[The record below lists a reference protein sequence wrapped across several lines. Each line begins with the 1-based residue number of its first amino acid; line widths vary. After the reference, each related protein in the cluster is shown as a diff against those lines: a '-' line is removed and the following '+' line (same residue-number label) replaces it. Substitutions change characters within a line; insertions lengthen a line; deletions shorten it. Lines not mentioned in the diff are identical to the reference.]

1 MEPLRVAVIGRTGRG
16 DWGHAIDELWRDIA
30 AAEIVAVADES
41 EEGLGKAVARLKL
54 DAAKPGVAHRDWR
67 RMLTEVKPDI
77 VAICIRH
84 VDCHAE
90 MAIAAAEAKGHG
102 LTVPQCLG
110 YLRDNL
116 HYDLGFR
123 ERAALALFH
132 DRAAALSLAP
142 KGIDLDRALALPGAP
157 MSQ

>member
-1 MEPLRVAVIGRTGRG
+1 MWLKFGSSAFKAPSLPGWGRTRAAIGLGLRLWIAGVVIFALGHMVSVWAARRDVPEATLRRLEPLLNAARDTGR
-16 DWGHAIDELWRDIA
+16 ANFA
-30 AAEIVAVADES
+30 S
-41 EEGLGKAVARLKL
+41 
-54 DAAKPGVAHRDWR
+54 
-67 RMLTEVKPDI
+67 
-77 VAICIRH
+77 
-84 VDCHAE
+84 
-90 MAIAAAEAKGHG
+90 IAAAEAKGHG